1 MQFFCVFLLFERLDG
16 VTVIKGDIGQLV
28 SQRLKI
34 VVTGSVLHYATL
46 ETLVVELPQSLR
58 DAEPSST
65 FHSDRG
71 NSRNKVVCRL
81 RVLSNFGDGGCG
93 ASEIGARAL
102 NFEETRGEGSAEFS
116 ALLLAGGDLR
126 ARACICSLS
135 RRYDSHQTY

>member
-1 MQFFCVFLLFERLDG
+1 MQFFCVFVLFERLDG
-16 VTVIKGDIGQLV
+16 VTVIKGDITGQSIGQLV

-46 ETLVVELPQSLR
+46 ETFVVELPQSLR

-71 NSRNKVVCRL
+71 NSRNNVVRRL

-93 ASEIGARAL
+93 ASEIRARAL
-102 NFEETRGEGSAEFS
+102 NFEETRGEGSAEVS
-116 ALLLAGGDLR
+116 ALLLAGGDFR
-126 ARACICSLS
+126 ARA
-135 RRYDSHQTY
+135 RVFAV